1 MWIVFV
7 YPCVKITLSFSP
19 DFSFIP
25 PSLIVRF
32 GALFYL
38 ELILLLNTLLRNFPT
53 FFFLSGTK
61 KAAIATFRESLFYL
75 NTALRTK
82 FIYVKSKNE
91 TFNEY

>member
-19 DFSFIP
+19 EFLLFRQVE
-25 PSLIVRF
+25 LRF

-38 ELILLLNTLLRNFPT
+38 ELILLLNTLLRNFPSL
-53 FFFLSGTK
+53 FLLSGTK
-61 KAAIATFRESLFYL
+61 KAAIATFRESLFYR

-82 FIYVKSKNE
+82 
-91 TFNEY
+91 